1 MLPTHLYICFMA
13 TLTGKKIKDTYYGL
27 LKTTDDTAVAS
38 SLKVITTAENTNSG
52 LSLSTTTV
60 KAENLQIGTVAEDS
74 TETKTLVWD
83 STSKVVGYR
92 TIPASI
98 TATSS
103 VTVTGGSSS
112 GVVQYTD
119 QSGNTT
125 DLTWVSGTNIQVS
138 GSSADDEIT
147 VAHTKRSISKL
158 DSGGVS
164 LTTAAF
170 GKYIF
175 LDLNTMNGA
184 DITLPSAEQGA
195 FIDFQMESG
204 ASSATTEIK
213 AASGD
218 VFKGRVIV
226 YETGADDYHVDYA
239 GATDDQISLAS
250 QGTTT
255 GGSEGDTLRFICYD
269 DGTWYVDG
277 HLTTKSTVTTVAA
290 FSAQP

>member
-1 MLPTHLYICFMA
+1 MA

-27 LKTTDDTAVAS
+27 LKTTDDTAVSS
-38 SLKVITTAENTNSG
+38 SLKIITTAENTNSG

-60 KAENLQIGTVAEDS
+60 KAENLQIETVAEDS

-147 VAHTKRSISKL
+147 VAHTKRSLTKL
-158 DSGGVS
+158 DSGVG
-164 LTTAAF
+164 LTSTSF

-184 DITLPSAEQGA
+184 DITLPSAEAGA

-204 ASSATTEIK
+204 SSSATTEIK

-218 VFKGRVIV
+218 VFKGRVII

-239 GATDDQISLAS
+239 GATDDQISLSS

-277 HLTTKSTVTTVAA
+277 HLTTKSTITLAEP

>member
-1 MLPTHLYICFMA
+1 MA

-60 KAENLQIGTVAEDS
+60 KAENLQIETVAEDS

-92 TIPASI
+92 TIPASV

-103 VTVTGGSSS
+103 LTVTGSSSS

-125 DLTWVSGTNIQVS
+125 DLTWASGTNIQVS
-138 GSSADDEIT
+138 GVAADDEIT
-147 VAHTKRSISKL
+147 VAHTKRSVEKI
-158 DSGGVS
+158 DSS
-164 LTTAAF
+164 SDATLLSSAI

-175 LDLNTMNGA
+175 LDLNAMNGA
-184 DITLPSAEQGA
+184 ALTLPSAELGA
-195 FIDFQMESG
+195 FIDFAIETG
-204 ASSATTEIK
+204 SSTATTVIK

-218 VFKGRVIV
+218 DLNGRVIV
-226 YETGADDYHVDYA
+226 YETGADDYHVDTA
-239 GATDDQISLAS
+239 PSGSDQISLAG

-255 GGSEGDTLRFICYD
+255 GGSRGDTLRFICYSD
-269 DGTWYVDG
+269 ATWFVDA
-277 HLTTKSTVTTVAA
+277 HLTSKSTITTVAA
-290 FSAQP
+290 FGTQP

>member
-1 MLPTHLYICFMA
+1 MA

-27 LKTTDDTAVAS
+27 LKTTDDTAVSS
-38 SLKVITTAENTNSG
+38 SLKIITTAENTDSG

-60 KAENLQIGTVAEDS
+60 KAQNLQIETVAEDS

-83 STSKVVGYR
+83 STSKVVGFR

-103 VTVTGGSSS
+103 VTVTGGTSS

-125 DLTWVSGTNIQVS
+125 DLTWVSGTNVQVS
-138 GSSADDEIT
+138 GSSTDDEIT
-147 VAHTKRSISKL
+147 VAHTKRSVTKL
-158 DSGGVS
+158 DAGVS
-164 LTTAAF
+164 LTSSSF
-170 GKYIF
+170 GQYIF

-184 DITLPSAEQGA
+184 DITLPPAELGA

-204 ASSATTEIK
+204 SASASTEIK

-218 VFKGRVIV
+218 DFAGRVIV
-226 YETGADDYHVDYA
+226 YETGADDYHVEFA
-239 GATDDQISLAS
+239 QSGEDQISLSS

-255 GGSEGDTLRFICYD
+255 GGSEGDVVRFICYSD
-269 DGTWYVDG
+269 ATWYVDA
-277 HLTTKSTVTTVAA
+277 HLTTKNTISTVAVFGT
-290 FSAQP
+290 QP